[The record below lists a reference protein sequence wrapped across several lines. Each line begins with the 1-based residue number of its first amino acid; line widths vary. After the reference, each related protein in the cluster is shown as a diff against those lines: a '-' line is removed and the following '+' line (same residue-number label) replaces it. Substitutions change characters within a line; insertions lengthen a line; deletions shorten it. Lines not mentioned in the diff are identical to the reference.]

1 MKFTPPRFPR
11 NAKQSS
17 MPFIHHHRPD
27 VPSTNQWAM
36 DWLKSETPR
45 RPILFTADHQ
55 TKGKGQ
61 RERQWHSERGRDVVM
76 SLVLPVQPHWT
87 PASLNKRVALTVR
100 STLLEAL
107 PGAMNERSV
116 LVKWPNDVLIWHGA
130 GHYKVGGILVENV
143 WRGSAW
149 SHAVIGIGVNVQSR
163 RLTQHYRAISLSD
176 AWQSSV
182 SPLDLVEQLA
192 KRLIQDLHQP
202 FDSLDDDYHRAL
214 FALKETRPFVVEGR
228 TFEGRLTAVDA
239 QGEGQFSWDLSESAA
254 SPPPNRLASSEVQWC
269 WPT

>member
-1 MKFTPPRFPR
+1 
-11 NAKQSS
+11 
-17 MPFIHHHRPD
+17 
-27 VPSTNQWAM
+27 M
-36 DWLKSETPR
+36 DWLKREAPR

-55 TKGKGQ
+55 TEGKGQ

-100 STLLEAL
+100 ATLLEDL

-143 WRGSAW
+143 WRGAAW

-163 RLTQHYRAISLSD
+163 RLTQPYRAISLSD
-176 AWQSSV
+176 AWQTSV
-182 SPLDLVEQLA
+182 PPSDLAEQLA

-202 FDSLDDDYHRAL
+202 FKGLEDDYHRAL
-214 FALKETRPFVVEGR
+214 FALKETRPFVVGGR
-228 TFEGRLTAVDA
+228 TFEGRLIAVDA
-239 QGEGQFSWDLSESAA
+239 QGKGQFSWHPSHSADV
-254 SPPPNRLASSEVQWC
+254 PPPNTLASSEVQWC

>member
-1 MKFTPPRFPR
+1 
-11 NAKQSS
+11 
-17 MPFIHHHRPD
+17 MPFIHHHRVE

-36 DWLKSETPR
+36 DWLKSEAPK
-45 RPILFTADHQ
+45 RPVLFTADHQ

-61 RERQWHSERGRDVVM
+61 RERLWQSERGRDVVM
-76 SLVLPVQPHWT
+76 SLVLPVQRHWT

-100 STLLEAL
+100 SALLEAL
-107 PGAMNERSV
+107 PGARNERSV

-163 RLTQHYRAISLSD
+163 KLTQPYRAISLSD
-176 AWQSSV
+176 AWQSSMA
-182 SPLDLVEQLA
+182 PHDLAEQLA
-192 KRLIQDLHQP
+192 KHLIQDLYQP
-202 FDSLDDDYHRAL
+202 FNSLDDDYHEAL
-214 FALKETRPFVVEGR
+214 FALNETRPFVVGGG

-239 QGEGQFSWDLSESAA
+239 QGTGQFSWNLSGSAA
-254 SPPPNRLASSEVQWC
+254 SVPPNQLASSEVQWC

>member
-1 MKFTPPRFPR
+1 
-11 NAKQSS
+11 

-36 DWLKSETPR
+36 DWLKSEAPH

-55 TKGKGQ
+55 TEGKGQ

-130 GHYKVGGILVENV
+130 GHFKVGGILVENV

-163 RLTQHYRAISLSD
+163 RLTQPYRAISLSD
-176 AWQSSV
+176 AWQSSA
-182 SPLDLVEQLA
+182 SPSALAEHLA
-192 KRLIQDLHQP
+192 KRLIQDLQQP
-202 FDSLDDDYHRAL
+202 FDGLDKEYHSAL
-214 FALKETRPFVVEGR
+214 YALNETRPFVVGGR
-228 TFEGRLTAVDA
+228 TLEGRLTRVDA
-239 QGEGQFSWDLSESAA
+239 QGTGHFSWHFRDSEA
-254 SPPPNRLASSEVQWC
+254 SLPSNQLNSSEVQWC

>member
-1 MKFTPPRFPR
+1 
-11 NAKQSS
+11 
-17 MPFIHHHRPD
+17 
-27 VPSTNQWAM
+27 M

-45 RPILFTADHQ
+45 HPILFTADHQ
-55 TKGKGQ
+55 TEGKGQ

-163 RLTQHYRAISLSD
+163 RLTQPYRAISLSD

-182 SPLDLVEQLA
+182 SPHVLVEQLA
-192 KRLIQDLHQP
+192 KRLIQDLHP
-202 FDSLDDDYHRAL
+202 C
-214 FALKETRPFVVEGR
+214 VVGGR
-228 TFEGRLTAVDA
+228 TLEGQLTRVDA
-239 QGEGQFSWDLSESAA
+239 QGTGHFSWHFRDSEAP
-254 SPPPNRLASSEVQWC
+254 PPPNRLASSEVQWC